1 MRLKRLHIGAQAYL
15 CFVMGS
21 ICYRANVLSL
31 GETELRLAGLE
42 RVQGVRRIAYP
53 RA

>member
-1 MRLKRLHIGAQAYL
+1 MRLKRLYIGARAYL
-15 CFVMGS
+15 CFAMGS